1 MIETILV
8 PTDGSGHAE
17 KAVALAA
24 DMAGKYDAR
33 LVIVHVLLRHTA
45 ASDLMVLLEGSAA
58 SDALM
63 KQLNELAE
71 AMFDTAAA
79 SYGPVAVPVP
89 KEVLLEVGEL
99 IAEKARRAAEAGEVK
114 DITVEIVDGA
124 PADRIIAAAGH
135 EKADMIVMGSRGLG
149 KFAELMMG
157 SVSHK
162 VSHLA
167 PCTCV
172 IVK

>member
-17 KAVALAA
+17 KAVAVAV
-24 DMAGKYDAR
+24 DMASRYGAR

-45 ASDLMVLLEGSAA
+45 ASDLISLLEGAA
-58 SDALM
+58 APEPLM
-63 KQLNELAE
+63 NKLSELEE

-89 KEVLLEVGEL
+89 REVLQQVGEL
-99 IAEKARRAAEAGEVK
+99 IAEKARRAAEEAGVK
-114 DITVEIVDGA
+114 DVTVEVVDGA

-135 EKADMIVMGSRGLG
+135 ESADVIVMGSRGLG

-167 PCTCV
+167 RCSCF

>member
-24 DMAGKYDAR
+24 DMAGRYGAR
-33 LVIVHVLLRHTA
+33 LVIVHVLLRHTP
-45 ASDLMVLLEGSAA
+45 ASDLEVLLEGSAA
-58 SDALM
+58 PEALM
-63 KQLNELAE
+63 KKLDELGE

-99 IAEKARRAAEAGEVK
+99 IAERARRTADAGGVK
-114 DITVEIVDGA
+114 DVTVGILDGA

-135 EKADMIVMGSRGLG
+135 ENADMIVMGSRGLG

-167 PCTCV
+167 RCTCV